1 MQYYSRH
8 KKQKEKSKQM
18 WEVIFSYKIQ
28 RENENEEWR
37 KEKLNEKVVGNI
49 GQKLGDGNLLK
60 WHSRIFFF

>member
-1 MQYYSRH
+1 MQYFSRH

-28 RENENEEWR
+28 RENETEEWR

-49 GQKLGDGNLLK
+49 GQKLGDGSLLK
-60 WHSRIFFF
+60 WHS

>member
-1 MQYYSRH
+1 
-8 KKQKEKSKQM
+8 M

-49 GQKLGDGNLLK
+49 GQKLGDGSLQK
-60 WHSRIFFF
+60 WHS